1 MTEDV
6 KEVTV
11 EVVDDPSEQQARSEG
26 WKPKDEFIAAGGDES
41 KWVAHDE
48 FNRRKELFDAI
59 HKANQRA
66 KRAEETAN
74 ALAAHHAKVEQ
85 LAYERAK
92 NDLLKAKKEA
102 ARENNLEALVD
113 IDEQLSSLEKPT
125 SKVSTPTRAPEL
137 EDFASRNKWYAE
149 DEDMQAYANGIGAKL
164 ERENPNMP
172 VSEVLQIVE
181 ERTKKAFAHKFERP
195 STVATVTS
203 SRTGPSTSAPRG
215 KRSITYNDLDDDA
228 KSVYNQLVKSPR
240 NPNGKLTEAQYLREY
255 AAISGLHYEE
265 K

>member
-1 MTEDV
+1 MTEEVDK

-11 EVVDDPSEQQARSEG
+11 DKVDESEQLAKSDG
-26 WKPKDEFIAAGGDES
+26 WKPKEEYLANGGEES
-41 KWVAHDE
+41 KWVPHDE

-92 NDLLKAKKEA
+92 KELLEAKKEA
-102 ARENNLEALVD
+102 ARENNLAAIVD
-113 IDEQLSSLEKPT
+113 IDEQLDSLKKPEPAIP
-125 SKVSTPTRAPEL
+125 KVAPEL

-149 DEDMQAYANGIGAKL
+149 DEDMQAYANGVGAKL
-164 ERENPNMP
+164 ERENPDMP
-172 VSEVLQIVE
+172 VTEVLRLVE
-181 ERTKKAFAHKFERP
+181 ERTKKAFPHKFGKP
-195 STVATVTS
+195 NTVATVTS
-203 SRTGPSTSAPRG
+203 SRTGPNTSATG
-215 KRSITYNDLDDDA
+215 SKRNISYNDLDDEA
-228 KSVYNQLVKSPR
+228 KTIYNKLVKTPR
-240 NPNGKLTEAQYLREY
+240 NPHGVMTEAQYLREY